1 MPESTFFQF
10 LPKKNYL
17 NKKVATFENFVK
29 DVVFVYFEIEKV
41 EIFCQILRVASY
53 YFQADP
59 RHCFLTKPRVTAV
72 ESVSAPAPTPSFL
85 YLLHTN
91 KVNEYK
97 EEQDAYP
104 TVIDTVIR
112 VGWRI

>member
-1 MPESTFFQF
+1 M
-10 LPKKNYL
+10 
-17 NKKVATFENFVK
+17 ATFENFVK

-41 EIFCQILRVASY
+41 EILCQILRVASY

-104 TVIDTVIR
+104 TVILIPSLELDGEYNNILPVLYLIL
-112 VGWRI
+112 

>member
-41 EIFCQILRVASY
+41 EIFVRR
-53 YFQADP
+53 YFLNTICIFHHHP
-59 RHCFLTKPRVTAV
+59 
-72 ESVSAPAPTPSFL
+72 
-85 YLLHTN
+85 
-91 KVNEYK
+91 
-97 EEQDAYP
+97 
-104 TVIDTVIR
+104 
-112 VGWRI
+112 